1 MSQPTYTND
10 IDKSVDD
17 EIYTALNP
25 ESPTSFFLFAG
36 AGSGKTRT
44 LVNVL
49 TNFKKNYGQK
59 FRLKRQKVAII
70 TYTNAAC
77 NEIIHRLDYHPIF
90 LVSTIHS
97 FSWELIQG
105 LNNDIRE
112 WLKTNLESEIAK
124 LEEEQSRSRDAQNK
138 TSLDRKRRIDSKKK
152 RLNNLPNV
160 TKFTYD
166 PNANISTKDSLNHTE
181 VLHILA
187 YFLNSKPLMRDI
199 FVSRFPILLI
209 DESQDTNK
217 ELIDSFFVLQSS
229 KKENFSLGL
238 FGDTMQRIYFDGKD
252 NLGKNLPPDWI
263 TPGKKMNHRSNK
275 RIVTLVNT
283 IREEVD
289 KQKQYPRTEKADGQ
303 IRLFIIDRA
312 TGDKEQI
319 EKEVQKK
326 MALVTNDA
334 LWNDNNRSGSIK
346 TLILEHH
353 MAAQRMGF
361 SDFFFPL
368 YTVEKL
374 KTGLLEGSLS
384 SLTFFTKII
393 LPLRNA
399 FYEKDDFTIARIT
412 KQFSPALNK
421 EDLRK
426 NSEEDYIDNTSKK
439 VKSLLSLWKENNDP
453 ILLDIIENISISNLF
468 VIPDSLSTIAYRTS
482 EAKKAAE
489 NYLNQSINDE
499 NSDSNEVIDAWDIA
513 LQVPFSQIVNYNEY
527 LLETSKFGTH
537 QGVKGLEFDRVM
549 VILDDTES
557 RGNSFSYD
565 KLFGTKELSKTD
577 KDNLKIGKETGLDKT
592 KRLFYVA
599 CSRAKKS
606 LAVVVY
612 SDTPKIVKQNAIQYK
627 WFTDSEIEIIQ

>member
-1 MSQPTYTND
+1 MTQPIYTND

-25 ESPTSFFLFAG
+25 DNPKSFFLFAG

-49 TNFKKNYGQK
+49 TTFKKNYGQQ

-90 LVSTIHS
+90 SVSTIHS

-112 WLKTNLESEIAK
+112 WLKTNLGAEIAK
-124 LEEEQSRSRDAQNK
+124 LEEEQSRSLDLQNK
-138 TSLDRKRRIDSKKK
+138 TSLDRKRRIESKTK
-152 RLNNLPNV
+152 RLDNLQSI

-166 PNANISTKDSLNHTE
+166 ANGNNSTKDSLSHSE

-187 YFLNSKPLMRDI
+187 YFLNAKPLMRDI
-199 FVSRFPILLI
+199 LVSRFPILFI

-217 ELIDSFFVLQSS
+217 ELIESFFVLQKA
-229 KKENFSLGL
+229 KKDNFSLGL
-238 FGDTMQRIYFDGKD
+238 FGDTMQRIYFDGKE
-252 NLGKNLPPDWI
+252 NLEKNLPPDWI
-263 TPGKKMNHRSNK
+263 RPGKKMNHRSNK

-283 IREEVD
+283 IRKEVD
-289 KQKQYPRTEKADGQ
+289 KQTQLPRTEKEDGQ
-303 IRLFIIDRA
+303 VRLYIIDKTA
-312 TGDKEQI
+312 GNKEQV
-319 EKEVQKK
+319 EKDVQKK
-326 MALVTNDA
+326 MATITNDA
-334 LWNDNNRSGSIK
+334 LWNNNDRTNNVK

-361 SDFFFPL
+361 SNFFWPL

-393 LPLRNA
+393 LPLWKA
-399 FYEKDDFTIARIT
+399 FYEKDEFSIARIA

-421 EDLRK
+421 EGIKK
-426 NSEEDYIDNTSKK
+426 NSEGDQIDITCKK
-439 VKSLLSLWKENNDP
+439 IESLLDLWKDNKDPSLLS
-453 ILLDIIENISISNLF
+453 IIENISASDLF
-468 VIPDSLSTIAYRTS
+468 PIPDPLSTIAFRTS

-489 NYLNQSINDE
+489 NYMNQSANEE
-499 NSDSNEVIDAWDIA
+499 NTDSNQVIDAWDRA

-549 VILDDTES
+549 VILDDTAS

-565 KLFGTKELSKTD
+565 KLFGTKPLSKTD
-577 KDNLKIGKETGLDKT
+577 IDNIKIGKETGLDKT

-612 SDTPKIVKQNAIQYK
+612 SDTPQIVKQNAVLYK
-627 WFTDSEIEIIQ
+627 WFKKSEIEIIQ

>member
-1 MSQPTYTND
+1 MSQPIYTND

-25 ESPTSFFLFAG
+25 ENPKSFFLFAG

-49 TNFKKNYGQK
+49 TNFKKNYSQK

-77 NEIIHRLDYHPIF
+77 DEIIHRLDYHPIF
-90 LVSTIHS
+90 LVTTIHS

-112 WLKTNLESEIAK
+112 WLKTNLRSEIAK
-124 LEEEQSRSRDAQNK
+124 LEEEQSRSRDPKNK
-138 TSLDRKRRIDSKKK
+138 TSLDRKQRIDSKIK
-152 RLNNLPNV
+152 RLDNLPNV

-166 PNANISTKDSLNHTE
+166 PNGNNSTKDSLNHTE
-181 VLHILA
+181 VIHILA
-187 YFLNSKPLMRDI
+187 YFLHTKPLMQDI

-217 ELIDSFFVLQSS
+217 ELIDSFFLLQKA

-238 FGDTMQRIYFDGKD
+238 FGDTMQRIYFDGKE
-252 NLGKNLPPDWI
+252 NLEKNLPPDWI

-275 RIVTLVNT
+275 RIVSLVNT

-289 KQKQYPRTEKADGQ
+289 KQKQLPRTEKADGKV
-303 IRLFIIDRA
+303 RLYVVDRMV
-312 TGDKEQI
+312 GDKEQI

-326 MALVTNDA
+326 MATVTNDA
-334 LWNDNNRSGSIK
+334 LWNDSNRTDNVK

-361 SDFFFPL
+361 SDLFWPL
-368 YTVEKL
+368 YSVEKL

-393 LPLRNA
+393 LPLWKA
-399 FYEKDDFTIARIT
+399 FYDKDEFLIARIT
-412 KQFSPALNK
+412 KQFCPALNR
-421 EDLRK
+421 EDLK
-426 NSEEDYIDNTSKK
+426 KKSEEDHIENISKK
-439 VKSLLSLWKENNDP
+439 VESLLNLWKENKDP
-453 ILLDIIENISISNLF
+453 SLFEIIENVSMSNLF
-468 VIPDSLSTIAYRTS
+468 LIPDTLSTIAYRTS

-489 NYLNQSINDE
+489 NYINQNVDDE
-499 NSDSNEVIDAWDIA
+499 NRDSDEVIDAWDRA
-513 LQVPFSQIVNYNEY
+513 LQVPFSQMVNYNEY

-565 KLFGTKELSKTD
+565 KLFGTKALSKTD
-577 KDNLKIGKETGLDKT
+577 KDNIKTGKETGLDKT

-612 SDTPKIVKQNAIQYK
+612 SDTPQTVKENAIQYK
-627 WFTDSEIEIIQ
+627 WFAESEIDIIQ